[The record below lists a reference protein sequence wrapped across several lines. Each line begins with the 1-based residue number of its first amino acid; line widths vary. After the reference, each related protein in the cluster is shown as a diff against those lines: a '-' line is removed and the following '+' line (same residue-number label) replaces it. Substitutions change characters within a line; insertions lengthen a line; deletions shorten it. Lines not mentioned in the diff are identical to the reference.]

1 MRFYV
6 KAKNAE
12 MGEVILSVRAECED
26 DARDKTIKTYDV
38 DEILAISKNPFYKT
52 YDFVSTTGSK
62 LIGFTSSN
70 RTSKRFLVG

>member
-6 KAKNAE
+6 KAKDAE
-12 MGEVILSVRAECED
+12 MGEIILSVRAKCEE
-26 DARDKTIKTYDV
+26 DARDKAIKTYDV

-52 YDFVSTTGSK
+52 YDFVSTTSSK
-62 LIGFTSSN
+62 LVGFTTSN